1 MEDIKMEVAGFDRLK
16 SAATATVQSDL
27 NQAQSAQKEQERAV
41 QQQLEVVSDS
51 RADSKLEAQ
60 NALQSE
66 AARDALSQEQAASGT
81 AGLQQAGQAEASLQ
95 AKQQKEDEKSAL
107 AAAREQAREYIGSI
121 DFKDYGLS
129 FSVEQDLDKTLISV
143 TDRANDKVIRQIPSE
158 EFVQMA
164 RNIQKFTA
172 ADEAGTTD
180 ARGERVKKDE
190 PKGVILDHLV

>member
-129 FSVEQDLDKTLISV
+129 F
-143 TDRANDKVIRQIPSE
+143 
-158 EFVQMA
+158 
-164 RNIQKFTA
+164 
-172 ADEAGTTD
+172 
-180 ARGERVKKDE
+180 
-190 PKGVILDHLV
+190 